1 MAVLILIRHGE
12 TLWNR
17 LKRFQGGRS
26 DVPLSAIGRLQAQ
39 LIANAL
45 MRERVEAVFSS
56 PLVRAR
62 ETAEAV
68 ARMHE
73 LRVQVLPE
81 LRELDFGEYEGA
93 YEASLLE
100 EHGAEFSAWRNSHY
114 TLPPPGG
121 DSLDSVCGR
130 VAEALARL
138 GESGAGPIAAVAH
151 QGILMALKAHLRDD
165 YSVEAARS
173 YKQANYQIEF
183 WDSAA
188 RKLVKSVEVHGSYAG
203 VLVPELG

>member
-1 MAVLILIRHGE
+1 MAQLILIRHGE

-26 DVPLSAIGRLQAQ
+26 DVPLSAVGRLQAQ

-45 MRERVEAVFSS
+45 LREPIEAVFSS

-68 ARMHE
+68 AQVHRLH
-73 LRVQVLPE
+73 VQILPE
-81 LRELDFGEYEGA
+81 LNELDFGEYEGE

-100 EHGAEFSAWRNSHY
+100 EHGAEFTAWRNTHY
-114 TLPPPGG
+114 TLPPSGG
-121 DSLDSVCGR
+121 DSLESVRGR
-130 VAEALARL
+130 VAQALARME
-138 GESGAGPIAAVAH
+138 ESGAERIAVVAH
-151 QGILMALKAHLRDD
+151 QGILMALKAHLCDD
-165 YSVEAARS
+165 YSVEAARG
-173 YKQANYQIEF
+173 YKQANHQIEF
-183 WDSAA
+183 WDSVA

-203 VLVPELG
+203 ILLPEPG